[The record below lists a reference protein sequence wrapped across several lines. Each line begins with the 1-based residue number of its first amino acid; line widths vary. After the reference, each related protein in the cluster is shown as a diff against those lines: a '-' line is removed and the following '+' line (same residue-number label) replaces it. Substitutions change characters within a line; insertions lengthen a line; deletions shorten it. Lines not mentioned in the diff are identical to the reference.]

1 MLTFS
6 SHFKDIAPSKEA
18 QDRLFN
24 AILQERQMQKSGYYN
39 LPYDNQALE
48 EAYQYVR
55 QNEAFLDTIA
65 HLVIIG
71 VGGSSLGLK
80 AIDSML
86 RHLPCRKKLDLIFLE
101 HTDPLHITQSLE
113 HISIQNALFI
123 VISKSGTTIES
134 ISLLKYM
141 LDRYEILQN
150 AQNKA
155 HLFVI
160 TDNRSP
166 LESWAK
172 QHNLHCFHIPPNVG
186 GRFSILS
193 AVGIVPLAILGFD
206 VEALL
211 RGGRNMADDFFERR
225 AEHILH
231 KALVYAT
238 HREQIP
244 MNVLFS
250 YSSFFEHFN
259 AWYVQLWG
267 ESLGKINVHHQK
279 IGLTPIALIGS
290 IDQHSFLQLIV
301 QGKADKSV
309 TFLSVNPAH
318 NLIPCIPSLELTFLE
333 STDFVNGKSFAT
345 LLNNQRIATMQTIA
359 NEGILTDCIEVMR
372 LCEESIGML
381 IMYFE
386 LLTSCMGI
394 LFEINTYDQP
404 GVEYGKQ
411 RLKALFDV

>member
-172 QHNLHCFHIPPNVG
+172 QYNLHCFHIP
-186 GRFSILS
+186 L
-193 AVGIVPLAILGFD
+193 
-206 VEALL
+206 
-211 RGGRNMADDFFERR
+211 
-225 AEHILH
+225 
-231 KALVYAT
+231 
-238 HREQIP
+238 
-244 MNVLFS
+244 
-250 YSSFFEHFN
+250 
-259 AWYVQLWG
+259 
-267 ESLGKINVHHQK
+267 
-279 IGLTPIALIGS
+279 
-290 IDQHSFLQLIV
+290 
-301 QGKADKSV
+301 
-309 TFLSVNPAH
+309 
-318 NLIPCIPSLELTFLE
+318 
-333 STDFVNGKSFAT
+333 
-345 LLNNQRIATMQTIA
+345 
-359 NEGILTDCIEVMR
+359 
-372 LCEESIGML
+372 
-381 IMYFE
+381 
-386 LLTSCMGI
+386 
-394 LFEINTYDQP
+394 
-404 GVEYGKQ
+404 
-411 RLKALFDV
+411 